1 MLIVILVAAAV
12 MFLPPAILYCL
23 SFTSLVSIEFTSFW
37 KLAFF
42 CWLAI
47 CLSNLFKRF
56 LWKSLSREIFTFGMA
71 LVFANCLAVHVADR
85 IVSSVSAK
93 PETIFGLAIA
103 LTLGTVIE
111 KVFATRIAKETD

>member
-1 MLIVILVAAAV
+1 
-12 MFLPPAILYCL
+12 
-23 SFTSLVSIEFTSFW
+23 
-37 KLAFF
+37 
-42 CWLAI
+42 
-47 CLSNLFKRF
+47 
-56 LWKSLSREIFTFGMA
+56 MA